1 MKRKRGNSSPNKPL
15 PLSLQSESNGGNQ
28 DAVLGQEFK
37 SAGVAEW
44 QTRWSQKPVRKRGG
58 SSPPARTILARWHT
72 LRNGADVWWSH
83 LKRRTTTMASQL
95 SWLEQQTVNLQVL
108 GSSPRGASN
117 QLDFI
122 ICVLS
127 PKKTKIMQG
136 LNIPFL
142 VNISGY
148 LESKCA
154 SQRCAAGTDLGS
166 LFMWIWCNGSTEE
179 IVTTGG
185 RKLQLVRFY

>member
-1 MKRKRGNSSPNKPL
+1 MRCQVR
-15 PLSLQSESNGGNQ
+15 SLNMRIWRN
-28 DAVLGQEFK
+28 
-37 SAGVAEW
+37 W

-58 SSPPARTILARWHT
+58 SSPPIRTILARWHA
-72 LRNGADVWWSH
+72 LRNGADVWWLH
-83 LKRRTTTMASQL
+83 LKRITTTMASQL

-108 GSSPRGASN
+108 GSSPKVASN
-117 QLDFI
+117 QFDFI
-122 ICVLS
+122 ICILS

-148 LESKCA
+148 LESKCT

-166 LFMWIWCNGSTEE
+166 FLCPASLIGKNGRL
-179 IVTTGG
+179 IIA
-185 RKLQLVRFY
+185 